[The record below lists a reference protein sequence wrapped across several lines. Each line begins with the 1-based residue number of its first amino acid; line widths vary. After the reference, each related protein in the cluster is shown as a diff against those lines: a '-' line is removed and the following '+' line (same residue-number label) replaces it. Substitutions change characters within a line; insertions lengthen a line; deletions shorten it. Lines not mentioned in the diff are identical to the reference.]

1 MRDLH
6 TRLGGLQGE
15 CGQISADYTHKGRAE
30 NYQKSQWDV
39 TLNKEARKQSEITM
53 SCELRRRNSNKRL
66 PWQWPQER
74 ARPASALIDCMKRR
88 VQPLPESTGHGM
100 LEVVLVRSRLDKP
113 PCSDTAPFRLP
124 PSWH

>member
-53 SCELRRRNSNKRL
+53 AVNFEGETQSKDCRGNGRRKGQG
-66 PWQWPQER
+66 PH
-74 ARPASALIDCMKRR
+74 RR
-88 VQPLPESTGHGM
+88 
-100 LEVVLVRSRLDKP
+100 
-113 PCSDTAPFRLP
+113 
-124 PSWH
+124 